1 MQHLVYNLLN
11 KFSSNEV
18 ESDIRKY
25 LKKKDRIV
33 FDVGCFRGTF
43 TEDLIKNEQELG
55 IKSNFFLFDPN
66 PNVKSYIKHLLKN
79 EKVKYFNLAFDN
91 SNTNKKFY
99 LNTFMEPAGSSLN
112 PMLRDDKKWAISRK
126 FIMQILQPFK
136 KISGFSE
143 INVQTQTLDNFC
155 LSKKIENID
164 ILKIDTEGNDLNVL
178 KGAKKLLSEN
188 RIKVIY
194 TEISST
200 KINFKKKEKD
210 TIDFLNSCNFDLK
223 KIYKNKI
230 FSILSGLKVTD
241 NLFVN
246 KNLIH

>member
-1 MQHLVYNLLN
+1 MQRLLYYLLN
-11 KFSSNEV
+11 EFSSNEV
-18 ESDIRKY
+18 ESDIIEY
-25 LKKKDRIV
+25 LKKKDKIV

-43 TEDLIKNEQELG
+43 TENLIKNEQKLG
-55 IKSNFFLFDPN
+55 IKSNFFLFDPS

-112 PMLRDDKKWAISRK
+112 TMIRDDKKWTSSRK

-136 KISGFSE
+136 RIGGFSE

-155 LSKKIENID
+155 LSNKIENID
-164 ILKIDTEGNDLNVL
+164 VLKIDTEGNDLNVL

-188 RIKVIY
+188 KIKAIY
-194 TEISST
+194 TEISDT
-200 KINFKKKEKD
+200 KINFKEKEKS
-210 TIDFLNSCNFDLK
+210 TIDFLNNYNFDLR
-223 KIYKNKI
+223 KIYRNKT
-230 FSILSGLKVTD
+230 FSVLSGLTVTD
-241 NLFVN
+241 NLFIN
-246 KNLIH
+246 KN

>member
-11 KFSSNEV
+11 KFSSNEI
-18 ESDIRKY
+18 ERDIKEY
-25 LKKKDRIV
+25 LKKKDKIV

-43 TEDLIKNEQELG
+43 TENLIKNEQKLG
-55 IKSNFFLFDPN
+55 IKSNFFLFDPS

-112 PMLRDDKKWAISRK
+112 TMIRDDKKWTSSRK

-136 KISGFSE
+136 RIGGFSE

-155 LSKKIENID
+155 LSNKIENID
-164 ILKIDTEGNDLNVL
+164 VLKIDTEGNDLNVL

-188 RIKVIY
+188 KIKAIY
-194 TEISST
+194 TEISDT
-200 KINFKKKEKD
+200 KINFKEKEKS
-210 TIDFLNSCNFDLK
+210 TIDFLNNYNFDLR
-223 KIYKNKI
+223 KIYRNKT
-230 FSILSGLKVTD
+230 FSVLSGLTVTD
-241 NLFVN
+241 NLFIN
-246 KNLIH
+246 KN

>member
-1 MQHLVYNLLN
+1 MQRLLYYLLN
-11 KFSSNEV
+11 EFSSNEV
-18 ESDIRKY
+18 ESDIIEY
-25 LKKKDRIV
+25 LKKKDKIV

-43 TEDLIKNEQELG
+43 TKNFIKNEQKLG

-66 PNVKSYIKHLLKN
+66 PNVKNYIKQLLQN

-112 PMLRDDKKWAISRK
+112 PLLKDDKKWTISRK

-136 KISGFSE
+136 RIGGFSE

-155 LSKKIENID
+155 LSNKIENID

-188 RIKVIY
+188 KINVIY
-194 TEISST
+194 TEIGST
-200 KINFKKKEKD
+200 ENMILLKISQKMSIFQ
-210 TIDFLNSCNFDLK
+210 FHYLQDL
-223 KIYKNKI
+223 
-230 FSILSGLKVTD
+230 T
-241 NLFVN
+241 
-246 KNLIH
+246 

>member
-1 MQHLVYNLLN
+1 MQRIIYSLLN
-11 KFSSNEV
+11 RFSSNEV
-18 ESDIRKY
+18 ESDIIEY
-25 LKKKDRIV
+25 LKKKDKIV

-43 TEDLIKNEQELG
+43 TENFIKNEQKLG

-66 PNVKSYIKHLLKN
+66 PNVKSYIKRLLQN
-79 EKVKYFNLAFDN
+79 EKVKYFNFAFDN

-112 PMLRDDKKWAISRK
+112 TLLKDDKKWTSSRK

-136 KISGFSE
+136 RIGGFSE

-155 LSKKIENID
+155 MDEKIENID
-164 ILKIDTEGNDLNVL
+164 VLKVDTEGNDLNVL

-188 RIKVIY
+188 KIKVIY

-200 KINFKKKEKD
+200 KINFKEKEKN
-210 TIDFLNSCNFDLK
+210 TIDFLNSYNFDLR
-223 KIYKNKI
+223 KIYKNKTL
-230 FSILSGLKVTD
+230 SILSGLRVTD

-246 KNLIH
+246 RNLIH

>member
-11 KFSSNEV
+11 KFSSNEI
-18 ESDIRKY
+18 ERDIKEY
-25 LKKKDRIV
+25 LKKKDKIV

-43 TEDLIKNEQELG
+43 TENLIKNEQKLG
-55 IKSNFFLFDPN
+55 LESNFFLFDPN
-66 PNVKSYIKHLLKN
+66 PNVKNYIKHLLQN

-112 PMLRDDKKWAISRK
+112 PLLKDDKKWTISRK

-136 KISGFSE
+136 RIGGFSE

-155 LSKKIENID
+155 LSNKIENID
-164 ILKIDTEGNDLNVL
+164 VLKIDTEGNDLNVL

-188 RIKVIY
+188 KIKAIY
-194 TEISST
+194 TEISDT
-200 KINFKKKEKD
+200 KINFKEKEKS
-210 TIDFLNSCNFDLK
+210 TIDFLNNYNFDLR
-223 KIYKNKI
+223 KIYRNKT
-230 FSILSGLKVTD
+230 FSVLSGLTVTD
-241 NLFVN
+241 NLFIN
-246 KNLIH
+246 KN